1 MKKLLAVGGWLLAGG
16 ACLVAGCCQTEV
28 ERANEDAQT
37 TKVLMIGN
45 SFSIC
50 TLRHLP
56 QVAKDRGVD
65 LDLASLY
72 IGGCTLKRHWENM
85 EKEDREGFAPYRYDR
100 IVNGVRLVDNARKN
114 VLEIVRE
121 TKWDVITLQQG
132 SHESWRKE
140 SYHPYGDKIVA
151 KLRELAPQA
160 KIVLQETWS
169 YTPWDRRLEKWG
181 IDQNEMYAKLHA
193 AYGAFAKQYGLE
205 VIPFGTAVQEWRR
218 RLPVKYTE
226 SSFGGD
232 VVGGGSQDERDH
244 FKRGADGKWVPNC
257 DVFHLGRKGEYFQAL
272 VWARTLFG
280 VDLAKLGYRPDF
292 VSESDA
298 KLMREIATNLK

>member
-1 MKKLLAVGGWLLAGG
+1 MKKLLAVGCWLLASG
-16 ACLVAGCCQTEV
+16 ACLVAGCKTDV
-28 ERANEDAQT
+28 ERANDAPGT

-85 EKEDREGFAPYRYDR
+85 EKDGKEGYAPYRYDR
-100 IVNGVRLVDNARKN
+100 IVDGRRLVDDAKRN

-181 IDQNEMYAKLHA
+181 IDQNEMYAKLHE
-193 AYGAFAKQYGLE
+193 AYGDFAKQYGLA
-205 VIPFGTAVQEWRR
+205 VIPFGTAVQAWRR
-218 RLPVKYTE
+218 KLPVKYTE
-226 SSFGGD
+226 KSFGGD
-232 VVGGGSQDERDH
+232 VVGGGNQAEADH
-244 FKRGADGKWVPNC
+244 FKRTADNRWVPNG
-257 DVFHLGRKGEYFQAL
+257 DVFHLGRKGEFFQAL
-272 VWARTLFG
+272 VWAKALFD
-280 VDLAKLGYRPDF
+280 VDLMELDYRPEF
-292 VSESDA
+292 VTEA
-298 KLMREIATNLK
+298 EAQLMAEIATEVK